1 MEIHMAE
8 PKDDDAGETELR
20 GDLNGVA
27 RKRSAKK
34 RDPDAVLHL
43 DDEEDTLYTDDLE
56 LEDSPP
62 LANTTDGSI
71 R

>member
-1 MEIHMAE
+1 MAE
-8 PKDDDAGETELR
+8 PNDDDADGETELR
-20 GDLNGVA
+20 GDALNGIA
-27 RKRSAKK
+27 RKRNSKK
-34 RDPDAVLHL
+34 KDPDAVLHL

-62 LANTTDGSI
+62 LANTTDGNL

>member
-1 MEIHMAE
+1 MAE
-8 PKDDDAGETELR
+8 PQDDDVGETELR
-20 GDLNGVA
+20 GEALNGVA
-27 RKRSAKK
+27 RKPSAKK

-56 LEDSPP
+56 LEEAPP
-62 LANTTDGSI
+62 LANTTDGPM